1 MSIFLNFNVL
11 LGIRCRYTKSEWSLV
26 FKAQLVLKTLRIR
39 PFHKISEI
47 ELGYIVYNKVNSS
60 IGEDTTIN

>member
-1 MSIFLNFNVL
+1 MYFWVSVADILRVNGPL
-11 LGIRCRYTKSEWSLV
+11 

-47 ELGYIVYNKVNSS
+47 ELGYIVYNKMNSS